1 MPNKITV
8 IFLFAILAA
17 GIAAPCYPQED
28 QAVTRVTKS
37 SEGTIFDLDWAGSKM
52 TIRGPDASGSNFHEL
67 VLNVP
72 NDAIIRKG
80 SGQIDFSELQIDDDV
95 TVTYYENSDGTG
107 TLISLED
114 TTSSP

>member
-8 IFLFAILAA
+8 IFLFAIFAA

-28 QAVTRVTKS
+28 QAGTRVTKS

-52 TIRGPDASGSNFHEL
+52 TIRWSDASGNNFHEL

-72 NDAIIRKG
+72 DDATMRKG
-80 SGQIDFSELQIDDDV
+80 SGQIEFSELEIADDV
-95 TVTYYENSDGTG
+95 TVTYYDNSDGTG